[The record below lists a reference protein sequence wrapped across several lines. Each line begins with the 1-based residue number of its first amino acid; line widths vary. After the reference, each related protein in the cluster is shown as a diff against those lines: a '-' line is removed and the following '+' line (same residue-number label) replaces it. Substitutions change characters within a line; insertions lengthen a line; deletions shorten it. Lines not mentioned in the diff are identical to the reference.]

1 VFCTSAFILKDFAMS
16 EKPIGYKRPPEG
28 SQFKKGMSGNPS
40 GRPKNPPSIASDVA
54 AVLQALTEHG
64 GRRMSV
70 QRALILRLVEEAIA
84 GEPKD
89 RLAALRFLAPFVSDD
104 SADVDPRAAEDAAYV
119 AELERD
125 QTSEP
130 EASADE

>member
-1 VFCTSAFILKDFAMS
+1 MS
-16 EKPIGYKRPPEG
+16 ETPVGYKRPPEA
-28 SQFKKGMSGNPS
+28 SRFKKGESGNPT
-40 GRPKNPPSIASDVA
+40 GRPKKSPSIASDVA

-104 SADVDPRAAEDAAYV
+104 SADVDPRAAEDALYV